1 MTGDRPVRIAIIG
14 APAVSDYHHAPANRL
29 DRCTELVAVRD
40 CSQALDGGRQ
50 NDRQVDFLTVV
61 VCPPSKVDDRSC
73 LIGEFAC
80 GAMGVWE
87 GTALAIGRDLNG
99 FGHEWAEVGG
109 SEGLAVYRLHEPNTI
124 LLGRTGEDLAPVA
137 VPDEYLKPTNNPR
150 VLGDGEP
157 ATVFRY
163 DVVWEFVSAITE
175 QRDAIPSSFDGICA
189 QVVANNVLASY
200 DERRW

>member
-1 MTGDRPVRIAIIG
+1 MP
-14 APAVSDYHHAPANRL
+14 NRF
-29 DRCTELVAVRD
+29 DPCAELVADRD
-40 CSQALDGGRQ
+40 SSQALDGGRQ
-50 NDRQVDFLTVV
+50 NDRQVDFLTGV
-61 VCPPSKVDDRSC
+61 VCPPSEVGDRSW

-87 GTALAIGRDLNG
+87 GTALAIGSDLNG
-99 FGHEWAEVGG
+99 FGHEWAEVSG
-109 SEGLAVYRLHEPNTI
+109 SGGLAVYRLHEPNTI

-137 VPDEYLKPTNNPR
+137 VPDEYLKPTNDPR

-157 ATVFRY
+157 TTVFRY

-200 DERRW
+200 DERRWVEIPDESRKKQ